1 MSSSVALPNT
11 AKRSPCPLHALEVGH
26 RGRVQ
31 RLHGEAALVERLLEQ
46 GLTVG
51 TELRV
56 LRRGLFR
63 GNIQLSLRGYVL
75 SLEASVA
82 ACIEV
87 API

>member
-1 MSSSVALPNT
+1 MSSVALPQSS
-11 AKRSPCPLHALEVGH
+11 KQPPCPLHALEVGSH
-26 RGRVQ
+26 GRVQ
-31 RLHGEAALVERLLEQ
+31 RLHGEAALIERLLEQ

-63 GNIQLSLRGYVL
+63 GNVQLSLRGYVL

-87 API
+87 APL